1 MRTLITCLFALFLTA
16 GSTIAQPGATDHTF
30 NPGDFGFGYGPT
42 SPNSVSSMAVQ
53 PDGKI
58 VLVGIDSYADT
69 PCNGIVRVN
78 SNDGS
83 IDTGFDSGN
92 GANGMIRS
100 VALQPDGKIIIGGD
114 FTTYGGTNRNRIAR
128 LNTDGSL
135 DAAFDP
141 GLGANGPVHHV
152 LIQPNGKVLIRGA
165 FSEFNGVAR
174 SQLCRLNSNGT
185 LDIAYI
191 ANWSSPNFTIL
202 SGMCL
207 TSGGLLFIGCGGSA
221 NAGYV
226 VLNDNGYQVND
237 VILASN
243 WGPNPGSALIHHVSE
258 LSNGS
263 MAFSGYRTAFY
274 DGVSILRFG
283 STVFDAT
290 VASVPSPPF
299 YQVNYPPGAPNG
311 RVHWILPLDDGTAII
326 RGDFSPDMARVHSNG
341 SWAADFGTDLPESIA
356 QLLPLPD
363 GRFIG
368 FGSVTSRLLRLNS
381 DGSWDASFPAGTGA
395 NGVVNA
401 IAVQSDG
408 KILIGGDFQA
418 YNSVATHL
426 ARLNADGSLGTAF
439 DTDLPWNS
447 SISGI
452 AVQPNGKVL
461 IAGTIPAGIQR
472 FNADGSTDS
481 GFSPPT
487 LDSTIH
493 VVAAQP
499 DGRIVIGGLFTTV
512 GGQSR
517 NRVARLNADGSV
529 HLSFDPGSGADG
541 AVRTIVPM
549 PAGKTLIGGAFNN
562 YGGFSMAHVA
572 QLNADGTLDPSFNIG
587 SGVTDDTVRV
597 IVRQSDGKVLVA
609 GDFYVFNGVYSPNIV
624 RLNTDGSM
632 DTTFSSGFGV
642 DGRIHCMALQAD
654 GKILIGGE
662 FSTYDGIGRNRI
674 ARLNS
679 DGSLDMGFNP
689 GTGASATIHALALQ
703 PDGKA
708 LIGGA
713 FTSYN
718 GTGRNR
724 VARLHNDIGSGVQEY
739 ETLALFG
746 HPNPTK
752 GIVTLQLPLQNRPS
766 ELSILDATGRLVLS
780 QAIGNATSPV
790 TLDLSAHE
798 IGVYFVHVRFADGTR
813 AVEQIVKE

>member
-1 MRTLITCLFALFLTA
+1 MKALLIFPFAALLTT
-16 GSTIAQPGATDHTF
+16 GNIIAQPGSLDATF
-30 NPGDFGFGYGPT
+30 NPRDFGFGYGPAG
-42 SPNSVSSMAVQ
+42 PNLVSRMAVQ

-58 VLVGIDSYADT
+58 ILVGIDSYADT
-69 PCNGIVRVN
+69 PCNGIVRIN
-78 SNDGS
+78 GNDGS
-83 IDTGFDSGN
+83 LDTGFNPGS
-92 GANGMIRS
+92 GANGWVTC
-100 VALQPDGKIIIGGD
+100 VALQTDGKIIIGGS
-114 FTTYGGTNRNRIAR
+114 FTAYNGVGRNRIAR
-128 LNTDGSL
+128 LNVDGSL
-135 DAAFDP
+135 DVAFDP
-141 GLGANGPVHHV
+141 GMGPNGAVDRV
-152 LIQPNGKVLIRGA
+152 LIQPNGKILVRGT

-174 SQLCRLNSNGT
+174 SRICRLNANGT
-185 LDIAYI
+185 LDVAYI
-191 ANWSSPNFTIL
+191 ANWTSPNFTAL
-202 SGMCL
+202 SDGLCL
-207 TSGGLLFIGCGGSA
+207 TSGGQLLIGCGGST

-226 VLNDNGYQVND
+226 VLDDTGYQVND
-237 VILASN
+237 VVLSSGLPPLGIGQIA
-243 WGPNPGSALIHHVSE
+243 E
-258 LSNGS
+258 LSDGS
-263 MAFSGYRTAFY
+263 MAFSGYRTAPWGAVLPIF
-274 DGVSILRFG
+274 RFG
-283 STVFDAT
+283 SMVFDAT
-290 VASVPSPPF
+290 PQTVP
-299 YQVNYPPGAPNG
+299 YPPYYLVQYPVGAPEG
-311 RVHWILPLDDGTAII
+311 AVHWILPLENATAIVI
-326 RGDFSPDMARVHSNG
+326 WGSSWSGGVARLHNNG
-341 SWAADFGTDLPESIA
+341 SWSASFGADIPEPIA

-368 FGSVTSRLLRLNS
+368 VGSVTSRLLRLNA

-401 IAVQSDG
+401 IAVQPDG

-426 ARLNADGSLGTAF
+426 ARLNPDGSLGTTF
-439 DTDLPWNS
+439 DTGLPWNS

-461 IAGTIPAGIQR
+461 ISGAIPAGIQR

-499 DGRIVIGGLFTTV
+499 DGRVMIGGLFTTV

-529 HLSFDPGSGADG
+529 HLSFDPGNGADG

-572 QLNADGTLDPSFNIG
+572 QLNADGTLDSAFNIG
-587 SGVTDDTVRV
+587 SGITDDTVRV

-654 GKILIGGE
+654 GRILIGGE

-724 VARLHNDIGSGVQEY
+724 VARLYNDIGSGVREN
-739 ETLALFG
+739 ESPALFV
-746 HPNPTK
+746 HPNPTT
-752 GIVTLQLPLQNRPS
+752 GTITLQLPLQAGASR
-766 ELSILDATGRLVLS
+766 LSVLDATGRLVLA
-780 QAIGNATSPV
+780 QPIANTSGPITV
-790 TLDLSAHE
+790 DLSSHE
-798 IGVYFVHVRFADGTR
+798 SGVYFVQVRFADGTR
-813 AVEQIVKE
+813 AVERVVKE